1 MKKVLFFYLENCPYC
16 KQARRA
22 LDELKAEDVRY
33 GTVAMDW
40 VEEKQQPDLAE
51 KYDYYNVP
59 TMFVED
65 EKLYEAKPG
74 EKYDACKANVKRVL
88 DAALA

>member
-1 MKKVLFFYLENCPYC
+1 MKKVTFFYLEKCPYC
-16 KQARRA
+16 RQARRA
-22 LDELKAEDVRY
+22 LDELKVGDARY
-33 GTVAMDW
+33 GTAEITW
-40 VEEKQQPDLAE
+40 VEESQHPDVAE

-59 TMFVED
+59 AMFVGD

-74 EKYDACKANVKRVL
+74 EKYEDCRENVKRVL

>member
-1 MKKVLFFYLENCPYC
+1 MKKVMFFYLENCPYC

-22 LDELKAEDVRY
+22 LDELKTEDARY
-33 GTVAMDW
+33 GTVAMEW
-40 VEEKQQPDLAE
+40 VEESQHPDVAE

-59 TMFVED
+59 TMFVGD
-65 EKLYEAKPG
+65 EKKYEAQPG
-74 EKYDACKANVKRVL
+74 EKYDACKENVRRVL